1 MLITRERQFVL
12 RVANRLVKMSVISQ
26 PKDVFFLHI
35 DEVPELVLHPEDA
48 RAKITARQKTL
59 AESKRLRG
67 PPHLGK
73 RHQPDD
79 TGLSTHQSVFEDP
92 KENSRRGQPHSL
104 GN

>member
-26 PKDVFFLHI
+26 PKDIFFLHI
-35 DEVPELVLHPEDA
+35 DEVAELVLRPRDA

-59 AESKRLRG
+59 AEWKRLRA

-73 RHQPDD
+73 RHQPEDAE
-79 TGLSTHQSVFEDP
+79 LSAVQGRVGDQEGNVF
-92 KENSRRGQPHSL
+92 RGEPAR
-104 GN
+104 